1 MNNSKVKK
9 ILLAGLIII
18 LFSMASLVITHSME
32 NISNRLIS
40 NRKFKTYGV
49 FETIP
54 ENQLFFKFKIT
65 TYPIW
70 IVGEN
75 VKCNIS
81 LLLVSEIVS
90 SARVKRLDFKVFSI
104 DKNKEFVYT
113 IIPNEEISSLSIFVE
128 KEITIEFSIV
138 VLTEFQDFV
147 SLGIYILFEY
157 DTVNNTILEGATYAA
172 YVGCLKVQQF
182 PEQIRSYNSS
192 LVMLFLISI
201 LTLFVA
207 NLRRKYKNEKAFL
220 SMVIVLLIAILLSG
234 IVYLIIF
241 PSIST
246 TPELQKQSLK
256 YILPLNNSNNE
267 IFRNL
272 TLEITLET
280 FPMPVTIYD
289 VFESNLTVAIAIKNF
304 IINRSILGVIFLFNK
319 TNGFTPHETNLFFTQ
334 FFFIRNMTSIQ
345 TQMFAIMREPGRYI
359 FVLKTIYLILFLDNG
374 TIISTYIEPK
384 VDVALRITIVS
395 TWQSPKGIA
404 LLSGMI
410 TLIIIDVSGTI
421 VIMRKNLIHRK
432 EERGFFI

>member
-18 LFSMASLVITHSME
+18 LFSMASLVITYSME

-81 LLLVSEIVS
+81 LLLISEIVS
-90 SARVKRLDFKVFSI
+90 SVRVKRLDFKILSI

-113 IIPNEEISSLSIFVE
+113 IIPNEISYLSIFVE
-128 KEITIEFSIV
+128 KKITIEFSIV
-138 VLTEFQDFV
+138 VLAEFQDFV

-157 DTVNNTILEGATYAA
+157 DTINNTVLEGTTYAT

-241 PSIST
+241 SSIST
-246 TPELQKQSLK
+246 TLELQKQSLK

-280 FPMPVTIYD
+280 FPMPATIYD
-289 VFESNLTVAIAIKNF
+289 VFESNLTVAIKNF

-374 TIISTYIEPK
+374 TIISTYIVPK
-384 VDVALRITIVS
+384 VDVALRITIVNI
-395 TWQSPKGIA
+395 WQSPKGIA

-421 VIMRKNLIHRK
+421 VIMRKNFIHKK

>member
-1 MNNSKVKK
+1 MIGAANPRMDSKSK
-9 ILLAGLIII
+9 
-18 LFSMASLVITHSME
+18 
-32 NISNRLIS
+32 
-40 NRKFKTYGV
+40 
-49 FETIP
+49 
-54 ENQLFFKFKIT
+54 
-65 TYPIW
+65 
-70 IVGEN
+70 
-75 VKCNIS
+75 
-81 LLLVSEIVS
+81 S
-90 SARVKRLDFKVFSI
+90 SALSLFVKTAIK
-104 DKNKEFVYT
+104 
-113 IIPNEEISSLSIFVE
+113 
-128 KEITIEFSIV
+128 FSIV

-182 PEQIRSYNSS
+182 PERILSYNSS
-192 LVMLFLISI
+192 LVMLFLIFI

-207 NLRRKYKNEKAFL
+207 NLRRKYENEKVFL

-280 FPMPVTIYD
+280 FPMPATIYD

-359 FVLKTIYLILFLDNG
+359 FVLKTIYLILFLGNG
-374 TIISTYIEPK
+374 TIISTYIVPK